1 MIVGIENLDKNVCK
15 AILAFIADNYDMD
28 ETVKVEEEDENIIII
43 NSDRYYII
51 TGAKADDLLDEYND
65 SLFSEEFSKFTP
77 KQLDYVDKEAWI
89 NDNGLD
95 NFKDYLEN
103 ELGEFPSDSD
113 YVNGYYF
120 YNL

>member
-1 MIVGIENLDKNVCK
+1 MIVGIENLDKNVRK

-65 SLFSEEFSKFTP
+65 SLFSEEFMKFTP